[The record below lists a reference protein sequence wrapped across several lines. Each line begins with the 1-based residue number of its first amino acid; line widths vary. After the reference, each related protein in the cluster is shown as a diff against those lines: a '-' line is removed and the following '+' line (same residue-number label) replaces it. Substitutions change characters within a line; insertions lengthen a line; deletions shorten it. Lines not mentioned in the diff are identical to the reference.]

1 MVLLPEIFFS
11 RFLVVHTGSPP
22 TPPEAES
29 GAPESWRWISET
41 VGTPGAAE
49 PVPR

>member
-1 MVLLPEIFFS
+1 MVFLPESFLIRFF
-11 RFLVVHTGSPP
+11 VVQTGSNP

-41 VGTPGAAE
+41 VGRPGAAE